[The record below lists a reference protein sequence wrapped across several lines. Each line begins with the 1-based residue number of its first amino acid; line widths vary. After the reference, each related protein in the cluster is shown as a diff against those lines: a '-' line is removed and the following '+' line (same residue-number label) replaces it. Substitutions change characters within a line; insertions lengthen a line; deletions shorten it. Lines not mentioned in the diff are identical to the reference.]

1 MNTDNYNN
9 TQSHEKDP
17 SFTLADLWDMVW
29 NYKWWYVAFVVV
41 CVLSVLLYIYR
52 TPAEYVRTA
61 KVIIDESEQDAT
73 MRSLGAIAGGA
84 MAVRSNASVV
94 NEMEAFS
101 SPDLMQMVVRR
112 LSLETR
118 YVEDQFLRDVELYDS
133 PVVMKLLA
141 DNPQSGFSYKIHKMS
156 DDKVAITDFRVG
168 KDRLEGKVECS
179 LGDTVM
185 TPVGLIALYPTSRIQ
200 SFRKDI
206 RVIWNNSLTIAKDYC
221 NRLRVS
227 LSNRESTVVVI
238 SLEDTYPQRASD
250 IISTLID
257 IYNEEWVRNK
267 NRSARN
273 TSEFIN
279 ERLVIIEKEL
289 GGIEGEIKD
298 FKQDNKLTNV
308 NAVAQSYLEE
318 SSEYASKSFEIN
330 NQLEVARFIKD
341 YLNDPVNENSLIP
354 ANLGLSSAN
363 VESQIKEYNDLV
375 LQRDRLKS
383 GSGDRNPMIADLN
396 AALSSLRSAVLR
408 SIDNLVTTLD
418 LQSQKINSQEQQILS
433 RIASNSGQELELLSI
448 QRQQQVKES
457 LYIFLLE
464 KREENELAALVN
476 VGNTRLIM
484 NPTGSPHPVAPDKLM
499 LVLVA
504 CIVGFGL
511 PFTIIFLMNILDT
524 TIKTKADLGQLSV
537 PFLAEIPLSAK
548 RDKFGLVKKSEKFNN
563 ANCKIIVEQGKRD
576 MMNEAFRVFRTNLD
590 MIIENKDGN
599 GYVTMFTSFNPN
611 AGKTFVIQNIAA
623 SMALKGAEV
632 LLLDLDLRKAT
643 LGKSIGKNHNG
654 VSSFLNGKESDYHDM
669 IAKVSDNLYI
679 LPVGTL
685 PPNPTEL
692 LLTDRFKDMMESIR
706 KEYDYIFIDCP
717 PIDVVAD
724 TAIIT
729 KYVDMSVFVIRSG
742 FLDKKAG
749 PMIDA
754 LYKSRKYTRMVMIL
768 NGTDAEN
775 KSLRRYGYGYGYGY
789 GN

>member
-29 NYKWWYVAFVVV
+29 NYKWWYVAFVAV

-504 CIVGFGL
+504 CIVGLGL

-548 RDKFGLVKKSEKFNN
+548 KDKFGLVKKSEKFNN

-669 IAKVSDNLYI
+669 IAKISDNLYI

>member
-29 NYKWWYVAFVVV
+29 NYKWWYVAFVAV

-408 SIDNLVTTLD
+408 SIDNLVTSLD

-669 IAKVSDNLYI
+669 IAKISDNLYI